1 MAEKTKFRITGEEA
15 TSFVRAIGH
24 DPNLCLR
31 SVSDKST
38 CQACMDVCPG
48 HAVRLPKDAAFPG
61 GTKVSISKGFC
72 VDCGLCCSACPT
84 GAMTVLEPTPR
95 RLRHLLKRAQAA
107 VGGNSRHVYLT
118 CIETGLA
125 KEDPSVV
132 EVPCLGALTR
142 EAWASLMLDFPN
154 LCVYLPGD
162 LCPRCKA
169 KAAEEIIVN
178 EVCAAQDIV
187 GRDLTLVEL
196 RKELDFT
203 DSKGKLLSES
213 DEPFGDIVSGFTDI
227 AKDLTKGEEDMTE
240 EERGQ
245 SDARKTRV
253 RLRKEMTVAEGET
266 TPGIKG
272 AEGLTGTMTAARAT
286 LLDAVMRFPQIA
298 PRAELAYVSVDAS
311 KLGEGDEAAALVD
324 AVVAGCPLG
333 AAHKAEDGSLQIN
346 RLICADCGL
355 CAQILPEGAVEKH
368 TVRCA
373 DLLLNEPAPAAEAP
387 AEA

>member
-1 MAEKTKFRITGEEA
+1 MAEKTKFRVTGEEA
-15 TSFVRAIGH
+15 TSCVRAIGY

-31 SVSDKST
+31 ATSDKST
-38 CQACMDVCPG
+38 CQACMDICPG
-48 HAVRLPKDAAFPG
+48 HAVRLPKDSSVPG
-61 GTKVSISKGFC
+61 GVKATVSKGFC
-72 VDCGLCCSACPT
+72 VDCGLCCAACPT
-84 GAMTVLEPTPR
+84 GAMIVLEPTPR

-118 CIETGLA
+118 CIETALA

-132 EVPCLGALTR
+132 EVPCLGAITK
-142 EAWASLMLDFPN
+142 EAWTSLMLDFPN
-154 LCVYLPGD
+154 LCVYLPSD

-178 EVCAAQDIV
+178 EVCSAQDIV

-227 AKDLTKGEEDMTE
+227 AKDLTKPGEENMTE
-240 EERGQ
+240 EERGT
-245 SDARKTRV
+245 SDMRKTRI

-272 AEGLTGTMTAARAT
+272 AEGLTGTMTGARAT
-286 LLDAVMRFPQIA
+286 LLDAVMRFPEIA
-298 PRAELAYVSVDAS
+298 PRAELKGVQVDTAQLGDDAAATVDAI
-311 KLGEGDEAAALVD
+311 
-324 AVVAGCPLG
+324 VAGCPLG
-333 AAHKAEDGSLQIN
+333 AAHKNEDGSLRIEQ
-346 RLICADCGL
+346 LICVDCGL
-355 CAQILPEGAVEKH
+355 CRQLCPEQAVRAT
-368 TVRCA
+368 TVSCA
-373 DLLLNEPAPAAEAP
+373 DLLLNEPVAPAAE
-387 AEA
+387 